1 MKASVG
7 RSHQQSVVGHMY
19 YITNQSMQG
28 MSTGAILVWLYG
40 ETNYFM
46 AGFEACS
53 IRGTSH
59 LVWKP
64 GQKPVASRSGKVLS

>member
-1 MKASVG
+1 MQASVG
-7 RSHQQSVVGHMY
+7 RGYQQSVVGPMDY
-19 YITNQSMQG
+19 VINQSMQD
-28 MSTGAILVWLYG
+28 MCTGAIWLRLYA

-53 IRGTSH
+53 IRGTSY

-64 GQKPVASRSGKVLS
+64 GQKPVASRAKEVLN

>member
-1 MKASVG
+1 
-7 RSHQQSVVGHMY
+7 MY
-19 YITNQSMQG
+19 YVINQSMQD
-28 MSTGAILVWLYG
+28 MCTGAIWLRLYG

-53 IRGTSH
+53 IRGTSY

-64 GQKPVASRSGKVLS
+64 GQKPVASRAGEVLN

>member
-1 MKASVG
+1 
-7 RSHQQSVVGHMY
+7 MY
-19 YITNQSMQG
+19 YMTNQSIQR
-28 MSTGAILVWLYG
+28 MSTGAIVVWLYG

-64 GQKPVASRSGKVLS
+64 GQRLWPRGLGKSLANDKLLLPFPP